1 MPAHATAPAS
11 YVQARHANLRP
22 ALPNIASRPASV
34 GERREPG
41 HWEGDHII
49 GKANGSALMWLTGR
63 VTRYS
68 ILITMAE
75 GYDFAAALAGLV
87 EGFEQIPAQAAAVV
101 QVGV

>member
-1 MPAHATAPAS
+1 
-11 YVQARHANLRP
+11 
-22 ALPNIASRPASV
+22 
-34 GERREPG
+34 
-41 HWEGDHII
+41 
-49 GKANGSALMWLTGR
+49 MWLTGR